1 MASNDAT
8 ARKAFLAG
16 LQASRARRPSLLH
29 SLWASRWP
37 FIQWVF
43 VLVVFVAFYGQTFG
57 PEHVPNVVAVAIG
70 LLLGLFINLRGAL
83 RSWPWLSEV
92 IDWAKVE
99 RELSERPEAG
109 G

>member
-1 MASNDAT
+1 MKSNDVA

-16 LQASRARRPSLLH
+16 LQAARARRPSLLH

-37 FIQWVF
+37 FIQWAV
-43 VLVVFVAFYGQTFG
+43 VLVVFAAFYGQVFG
-57 PEHVPNVVAVAIG
+57 SKHVSNVLAIAIG

-83 RSWPWLSEV
+83 RSWPWLSDV

-99 RELSERPEAG
+99 RVLSEKTEVRE
-109 G
+109 